1 MQPRHLLLLL
11 SLVSAFALQDPK
23 PSEKPA
29 APAERVVGKPKPHA
43 YEGVYRLTGRVMNG
57 IRDSKPS
64 KGYLA
69 ITNRHLFLNLAAA
82 GPDKEHPLVN
92 AGVREWRPTADGV
105 RTTARLDWY
114 SDSAGDL
121 HFVKD
126 GKQEVRVIRAVV
138 GGLRVMQGQQSWLEF
153 ERVE

>member
-29 APAERVVGKPKPHA
+29 APAEHVVGKPKPHA

-82 GPDKEHPLVN
+82 GPDKGHPLVN

>member
-29 APAERVVGKPKPHA
+29 APAERVVGKPKPHV

-57 IRDSKPS
+57 VRDSKPS

-82 GPDKEHPLVN
+82 RPDKEHPSERWG
-92 AGVREWRPTADGV
+92 AGVATDGGWGADHGA
-105 RTTARLDWY
+105 ARLVSTRRHASSKTASKKRGSSGPSWAA
-114 SDSAGDL
+114 SA
-121 HFVKD
+121 
-126 GKQEVRVIRAVV
+126 
-138 GGLRVMQGQQSWLEF
+138 
-153 ERVE
+153 